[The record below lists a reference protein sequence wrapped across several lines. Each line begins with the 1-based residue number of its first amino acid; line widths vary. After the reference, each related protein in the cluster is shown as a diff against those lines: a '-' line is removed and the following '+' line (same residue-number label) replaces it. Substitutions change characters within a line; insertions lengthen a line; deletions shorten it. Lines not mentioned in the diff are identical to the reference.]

1 MFVLFRSVRLN
12 PPIHLPFPTVLVTGC
27 AGFIGSHLCERL
39 LADGY
44 RVVGLDNFD
53 PFYPRAIKEANL
65 AAFAGHPHFT
75 FHEADLRH
83 GPAALP
89 AIAVDVVVHLA
100 AKAGVGP
107 SVQDPAAYLENNV
120 LGTGH
125 LLEWMRLG
133 GRRKLFFASS
143 SSVYGNAPEQPFR
156 EDVNTLATCISPYAA
171 TKLAGEQL
179 VHTYHHLYQLDALN
193 ARFFTV
199 YGPRQRPDLAI
210 HKFARLLQAGKAIP
224 VFGDG
229 STARDYTYVADTV
242 DGIARGVRYL
252 LDHTGVFET
261 VNLGNHH
268 PVPLLELIAAV
279 GHAVGVQ
286 PELAFQPMQA
296 GDVDITFADIS
307 KAQRLFGYAPQT
319 SLAEGLRQFV
329 AWLPAPGEVVVS
341 EH

>member
-1 MFVLFRSVRLN
+1 M
-12 PPIHLPFPTVLVTGC
+12 LVTGC

-39 LADGY
+39 LHDGY

-65 AAFAGHPHFT
+65 AAFAQHPRFS
-75 FHEADLRH
+75 FHEADLRQ

-89 AIAVDVVVHLA
+89 TAAVDVVVHLA

-107 SVQDPAAYLENNV
+107 SVQNPAAYLENNV

-125 LLEWMRLG
+125 LLEWMHQHG
-133 GRRKLFFASS
+133 SGKLFFASS

-156 EDVNTLATCISPYAA
+156 EDANTLATCISPYAA
-171 TKLAGEQL
+171 SKLAGEQL
-179 VHTYHHLYQLDALN
+179 VHTYHHLYGLDALN

-210 HKFARLLQAGKAIP
+210 HKFVRLLRAGQPIP

-229 STARDYTYVADTV
+229 RTARDYTYVADTV

-252 LDHTGVFET
+252 LAHAGVFET
-261 VNLGNHH
+261 VNLGNHQ

-279 GHAVGVQ
+279 GRAVGVVPQ
-286 PELAFQPMQA
+286 LVFQPMQA

-307 KAQRLFGYAPQT
+307 KARALLGYSPQT

-329 AWLPAPGEVVVS
+329 AGLPEMPAA
-341 EH
+341 